1 MQKIM
6 VSLLKRLPEELHLFD
21 QSYLRVI
28 PMHAGCIALQY
39 DVRFQLPSIHYL
51 HVFHAM
57 EWRSIPI
64 ILSILYHH
72 PAYRKR
78 LYTN

>member
-1 MQKIM
+1 M

-21 QSYLRVI
+21 QSHLRVI
-28 PMHAGCIALQY
+28 PMHAGCIALQS

-57 EWRSIPI
+57 E
-64 ILSILYHH
+64 
-72 PAYRKR
+72 
-78 LYTN
+78 